1 MKHRYIVLSV
11 VGIVV
16 VVLLSIGYFAFPPLI
31 EDGAHCIRRGYA
43 FQIDK
48 FSWTQTTHYEI
59 FRAYQTSLTNS
70 ELRFVGVWV
79 DGGTISDISGELCL
93 QIQDSQGKVITVIMS
108 ERMGP
113 AEFYYERA
121 QNPTRWTQLTPPF
134 NVTVYAQ
141 FANEQAL
148 P

>member
-1 MKHRYIVLSV
+1 MKRRYIMLSV
-11 VGIVV
+11 VGIIAVFMAA
-16 VVLLSIGYFAFPPLI
+16 IYFAFPPLI

-43 FQIDK
+43 LQIDK

-59 FRAYQTSLTNS
+59 FREYLVNS
-70 ELRFVGVWV
+70 KPDYVGVWV
-79 DGGTISDISGELCL
+79 DDGKISDISGELCL
-93 QIQDSQGKVITVIMS
+93 QIQDSQGTVITVIMS
-108 ERMGP
+108 ERIGP
-113 AEFYYERA
+113 AGFYYERA

-141 FANEQAL
+141 FANEQTL